1 MFFWI
6 FAIAL
11 ILVLGFIALCKIC
24 EKIYQANGRKYW
36 DLNYNDPARKNYKAN
51 LDKKWYS
58 KVAKL
63 WDKVDG
69 IISVI
74 AIVLAV
80 IVVIMLITLF
90 ITYGSSDGE
99 YAKLQA
105 RYESLV
111 YQYEH
116 DVYDADD
123 DVVGKKELY
132 NQIQDWNED
141 ISCGKTYTK
150 DFWWGIFWP
159 DWYEDLKFIEYK

>member
-11 ILVLGFIALCKIC
+11 ILVLGFITLCKIC
-24 EKIYQANGRKYW
+24 EKVYEAQGEKYW
-36 DLNYNDPARKNYKAN
+36 DLDYNDPARKDYKAN

-58 KVAKL
+58 KVTKL
-63 WDKVDG
+63 WRGIDC

-74 AIVLAV
+74 AITL
-80 IVVIMLITLF
+80 VIMVSIMALF
-90 ITYGSSDGE
+90 LCIIYGSSDGD
-99 YAKLQA
+99 YAKNQA

-111 YQYEH
+111 CQYEH
-116 DVYDADD
+116 DVYDTDD

-132 NQIQDWNED
+132 NQIQEWNED
-141 ISCGKTYTK
+141 LAYGKAYAK